1 MVMSRKAAKKEK
13 ITEIL
18 DRFLGETDPMVPIV
32 GLLGAVATYGGIT
45 PPLTRLLSIFT
56 TDGLGGNI
64 AKDLTT
70 MQGKI
75 AAMGGLGG
83 FGLYEAGKWLSG
95 EGTTTPEPEKYALA
109 AAGALEA
116 MLMWYVMHNP
126 QVLTSIIEAP
136 AKMVAA
142 VGEIVPG

>member
-1 MVMSRKAAKKEK
+1 MARKAAKKEK

-18 DRFLGETDPMVPIV
+18 DRFLSETDPMVPVV
-32 GLLGAVATYGGIT
+32 GILGAVATYGGIT

-56 TDGLGGNI
+56 TGGLGGDI
-64 AKDLTT
+64 AKDLTSA
-70 MQGKI
+70 QGRV
-75 AAMGGLGG
+75 AAMGGLGT
-83 FGLYEAGKWLSG
+83 FGIWEAGRMLSG
-95 EGTTTPEPEKYALA
+95 EVTTHDPEKWALA

-136 AKMVAA
+136 AKMIDA
-142 VGEIVPG
+142 VLPG

>member
-1 MVMSRKAAKKEK
+1 MSRKVVKKEK

-32 GLLGAVATYGGIT
+32 GILGAVATYGGLT

-70 MQGKI
+70 MQGKV
-75 AAMGGLGG
+75 ALMGGFGT
-83 FGLYEAGKWLSG
+83 FGLYEAGKMFSG
-95 EGTTTPEPEKYALA
+95 EGTTTPEPEKWALA

-126 QVLTSIIEAP
+126 EVLTTIIKQP
-136 AKMVAA
+136 AEMVKAI
-142 VGEIVPG
+142 GEIVPG